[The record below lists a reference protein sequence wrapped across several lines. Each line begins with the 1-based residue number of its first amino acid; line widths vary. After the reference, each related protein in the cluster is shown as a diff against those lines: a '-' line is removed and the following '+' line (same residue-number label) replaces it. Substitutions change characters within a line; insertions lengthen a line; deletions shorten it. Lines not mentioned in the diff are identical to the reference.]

1 MVGAEQRPGGE
12 QFAGESAQEQSG
24 VKPFDALVKQVRLNL
39 PDIDEYSDMWKGL
52 DALAISSPRA
62 YDIAAEVRIP
72 VTPEIRH
79 MIGQISTGIDF
90 VLFEEVSSTKRGQ
103 ILRELAE
110 IQQEEGIHEF
120 ILTYEEGL
128 ILRKAAAAVNVEYDP
143 GTPEEVEKR
152 TFKIADLE
160 KKAQGLD
167 VAMPYWSKFR
177 PDQ

>member
-1 MVGAEQRPGGE
+1 MERGEQRPNGE
-12 QFAGESAQEQSG
+12 QFAEASAPEQSG
-24 VKPFDALVKQVRLNL
+24 VNPFDALVEQTRLNV

-62 YDIAAEVRIP
+62 NDIAAEERIP
-72 VTPEIRH
+72 VTPELRH

-90 VLFEEVSSTKRGQ
+90 VLFEAVSPTKRGQ

-110 IQQEEGIHEF
+110 LQQTEGIHEL
-120 ILTYEEGL
+120 ILTYEEGV
-128 ILRKAAAAVNVEYDP
+128 ILQKAAAAVNVAYDP

-160 KKAQGLD
+160 AKAQGLD
-167 VAMPYWSKFR
+167 VVMPYWSTFK
-177 PDQ
+177 PEQ